1 MHWEPDTSRQVD
13 ELEGLNE
20 LVPLEQDHTR
30 AKLVSSPTVP
40 LLDSVCYSVVIGH
53 DIRRAHRPNH
63 SLPPCNVS
71 SFSFEGAHRL
81 ASWPATT
88 CPSLSVNKRPRAL
101 SRGNAFSYANP
112 STDRVVRTRSSSM
125 DGQRNSC
132 ACRGSFAKCSP
143 TRISDTMDTI
153 QRRGKIYSFIQL
165 RFIVHSWF
173 KGLLTLSRMM

>member
-125 DGQRNSC
+125 DGSNEILARVVDRSPNVRQRVF
-132 ACRGSFAKCSP
+132 RIRWIQYREGERFILSFSFVL
-143 TRISDTMDTI
+143 
-153 QRRGKIYSFIQL
+153 SFIHDSR
-165 RFIVHSWF
+165 RF
-173 KGLLTLSRMM
+173 

>member
-63 SLPPCNVS
+63 GLPPCNVS

-125 DGQRNSC
+125 DNEILARVVDRIVRQM
-132 ACRGSFAKCSP
+132 FANAYFGYDGCNTEKG
-143 TRISDTMDTI
+143 
-153 QRRGKIYSFIQL
+153 RGKDLFFHSASFYRSFMIQG
-165 RFIVHSWF
+165 F
-173 KGLLTLSRMM
+173 

>member
-132 ACRGSFAKCSP
+132 ACRGSDRSP
-143 TRISDTMDTI
+143 NVRQRVFRIRWMQYREGEGERFILSFSFVL
-153 QRRGKIYSFIQL
+153 SFIHDSR
-165 RFIVHSWF
+165 RF
-173 KGLLTLSRMM
+173 

>member
-81 ASWPATT
+81 ASWTATT

-125 DGQRNSC
+125 DNEILARVVDRLPNVRQRVF
-132 ACRGSFAKCSP
+132 RIRWMQYREGEGERFILSFSFVL
-143 TRISDTMDTI
+143 
-153 QRRGKIYSFIQL
+153 SFIHDSR
-165 RFIVHSWF
+165 RF
-173 KGLLTLSRMM
+173 